1 MVKEVFFFNARVSA
15 LTRTDGSWDHDLAV
29 IPRRCSISIS
39 NGRPRSAADH
49 LLDVSMAVK
58 GP

>member
-15 LTRTDGSWDHDLAV
+15 LTRADGSCDHDLAG
-29 IPRRCSISIS
+29 IPRRCNFSIS
-39 NGRPRSAADH
+39 NRRPRSATDH

>member
-15 LTRTDGSWDHDLAV
+15 LTRADGSWDHDLAG
-29 IPRRCSISIS
+29 IPRRCNFSIS
-39 NGRPRSAADH
+39 NRRPRSATDH